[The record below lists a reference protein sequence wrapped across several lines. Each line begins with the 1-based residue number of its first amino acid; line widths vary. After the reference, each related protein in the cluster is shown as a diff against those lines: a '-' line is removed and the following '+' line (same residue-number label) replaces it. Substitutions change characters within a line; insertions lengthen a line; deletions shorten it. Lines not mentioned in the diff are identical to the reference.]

1 MADSPIRSRPAT
13 MSFATEQESRLK
25 ASDQRRRESRAALT
39 LVKTHAVT
47 IVLVALH
54 AGAILKEH
62 HAEGPITV
70 AVLEGAIRFKARGEE
85 RVLRRDGLLALGD
98 AIQHEVEALEESA
111 FVLTVNQGRRNPTDA
126 KPSAPGRVASGS

>member
-1 MADSPIRSRPAT
+1 
-13 MSFATEQESRLK
+13 
-25 ASDQRRRESRAALT
+25 

-54 AGAILKEH
+54 VGAILKEH

-70 AVLEGAIRFKARGEE
+70 AVLEGTIRFKARGEE

-98 AIQHEVEALEESA
+98 AIQHEVEAREESA
-111 FVLTVNQGRRNPTDA
+111 FVLTVNQAA
-126 KPSAPGRVASGS
+126 KPS

>member
-1 MADSPIRSRPAT
+1 MADPPHRALDLPL
-13 MSFATEQESRLK
+13 MSFAAEQEIAKLK
-25 ASDQRRRESRAALT
+25 ASDQWRRESRAALT

-70 AVLEGAIRFKARGEE
+70 AVLEGAIRFKAGGEE

-111 FVLTVNQGRRNPTDA
+111 FVLTVNQAA
-126 KPSAPGRVASGS
+126 KPS

>member
-1 MADSPIRSRPAT
+1 MADSPHHALDLPL
-13 MSFATEQESRLK
+13 MSFATEQEIAKLK
-25 ASDQRRRESRAALT
+25 ASDQWRRESRAALT

-111 FVLTVNQGRRNPTDA
+111 FVLTVNQAA
-126 KPSAPGRVASGS
+126 KPS